1 MEALLSEV
9 WLFHPGIRNE
19 MKLVLNKVMVMIT
32 TPKKTLQGSR
42 SEWVKVLSVT
52 NQVARKKTICFPILE
67 GAVERIS
74 WDLTV

>member
-52 NQVARKKTICFPILE
+52 NQVARKKPICFPILE

>member
-52 NQVARKKTICFPILE
+52 NQVARKNPFVFPFWRVL
-67 GAVERIS
+67 
-74 WDLTV
+74 